1 MATMETIHSKVVS
14 NDEWLDARRK
24 LLAKEKELTHQ
35 RDALNAERRSLP
47 WVKVEKDYVFETSEG
62 KEEFKRSFRWT
73 EPADYSALHAWAGM
87 ERGLCRVL
95 VPCGPR

>member
-62 KEEFKRSFRWT
+62 KKSLSDHFDGRSQLIIQHFMAT
-73 EPADYSALHAWAGM
+73 G
-87 ERGLCRVL
+87 
-95 VPCGPR
+95 